1 MDTLL
6 PNGTRY
12 RYNYMWESRKN
23 LPYNYEANGLL
34 NKIMSKGIVYSKNK
48 PLQLML
54 NFYEQS
60 LIFLMKYVDRLKYF
74 KNPHWTNR

>member
-12 RYNYMWESRKN
+12 RYNYVWEDRKN
-23 LPYNYEANGLL
+23 LPYNYEVNGLL
-34 NKIMSKGIVYSKNK
+34 NKIMSRSITESRNE
-48 PLQLML
+48 PLRFML

-60 LIFLMKYVDRLKYF
+60 LIFLMKYIDRLKYF
-74 KNPHWTNR
+74 KNPHWKNR